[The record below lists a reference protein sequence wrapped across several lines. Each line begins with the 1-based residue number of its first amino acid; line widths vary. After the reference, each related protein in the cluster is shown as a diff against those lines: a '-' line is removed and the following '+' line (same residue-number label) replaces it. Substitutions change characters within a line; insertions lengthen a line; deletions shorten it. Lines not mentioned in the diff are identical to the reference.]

1 MLDFKEKRII
11 KRLLYSRLTI
21 VVLSILLIF
30 IINGVWGVYKKAS
43 VAYSNKSRAVKDL
56 EELKKRQNS
65 LIASIENLKTSN
77 GVESEIRN
85 KFGVVKKGEE
95 VVVVVDGNTEKSVD
109 NSKSTISPSGLWRK
123 FLSFF
128 KRN

>member
-43 VAYSNKSRAVKDL
+43 VAHSNKSRAVKDL